1 MRHMLKIKQFE
12 CNCKHKQEANIRQ
25 HNATLGR
32 WHNEQET
39 KKWKNEY
46 VWQHENQNENQKTI
60 EQNEHVWQNI
70 DMKMQMK
77 NNETGIQMK
86 KKIKRTQKN
95 LQKRPLPLTLR
106 SFPAYWKMAMS
117 YLTSRGLREH
127 MVSLL
132 LKLANNRTMKK
143 LKTKIH
149 MKKKTKKRK
158 TEI

>member
-1 MRHMLKIKQFE
+1 MNRKQKNEKINMFDSMKIKM
-12 CNCKHKQEANIRQ
+12 K
-25 HNATLGR
+25 
-32 WHNEQET
+32 T
-39 KKWKNEY
+39 KKQLK
-46 VWQHENQNENQKTI
+46 
-60 EQNEHVWQNI
+60 QNEHVWQNI

-143 LKTKIH
+143 LKTEIH
-149 MKKKTKKRK
+149 MKKKTKKWKPKSKWYIINRK
-158 TEI
+158 SNISFWWKQELSKIWKSLKFSPK